1 MGYGKSLGIVQ
12 TQYYQFDDDLE
23 LEIGNVLE
31 KPTIA
36 YETYGTLND
45 QKSNVVLV
53 CHPFT
58 GSAHAAGW
66 HDGDS
71 KPGWWDTII
80 GPGKPID
87 TKKYYVICSNV
98 IGSCKGSTGPSDINP
113 KTGDFYALDFPIITI
128 SDMVNAQKKLLDYL
142 EIKSIF
148 AVIGGSMGG
157 MQALQ
162 WTISY
167 PSMVRNSIV
176 IAAGAYSTTQQ
187 IAFNEVQ
194 RRAIIE
200 DPLWNQGHYYT
211 SGSYPEQ
218 GLSLARMIGHITYLS
233 NDSMREKFGRRLQD
247 KDQFSYSFETEFQ
260 VESYL
265 KHQGF
270 TFTKRFDANSYL
282 YLTKALDYF
291 DLRVNDS
298 LERGLKNI
306 KSRMLIVSISSDWLY
321 TEGQLEE
328 IVMVLNSNNVDVSYS
343 KLNSEYGHDA
353 FLIENGQLNYIIS
366 NFLSKA
372 RVKDVM
378 SKQVLTLSVNQGIK
392 EAAELMLAENKTHIP
407 VLNEKN
413 QLIGIVTAWDLS
425 KAIATDSDTIEE
437 IMTKDVLTCYE
448 DDSIY
453 DVSSKL
459 KEYNISGLPV
469 IDSQSN
475 VIGIITTAHL
485 SNLIYKD

>member
-1 MGYGKSLGIVQ
+1 MSFGKSIGFVT
-12 TQYYQFDDDLE
+12 TQYYRLEEDLE
-23 LEIGNVLE
+23 LEIGTKLV

-36 YETYGTLND
+36 YETYGKLNEE
-45 QKSNVVLV
+45 KSNVILV

-58 GSAHAAGW
+58 ASAHAAGW
-66 HDGDS
+66 HTGDE
-71 KPGWWDTII
+71 KPGWWNTII

-98 IGSCKGSTGPSDINP
+98 IGSCKGSTGPSTRNP
-113 KTGDFYALDFPIITI
+113 DTGDFYALDFPIITI
-128 SDMVNAQKKLLDYL
+128 LDMVHAQKKLLDYL
-142 EIKSIF
+142 GIEHLF

-157 MQALQ
+157 MQTLQ
-162 WTISY
+162 WAVSY
-167 PSMVRNSIV
+167 PSMIRNAIV

-194 RRAIIE
+194 RRAILS
-200 DPLWNQGHYYT
+200 DPLWKQGQYYKT
-211 SGSYPEQ
+211 NSSPEY

-247 KDQFSYSFETEFQ
+247 KDKFSYSFDTEFQ

-270 TFTKRFDANSYL
+270 AFTKRFDANSYL

-298 LERGLKNI
+298 LEEGLKSI
-306 KSRMLIVSISSDWLY
+306 KSRMLIISISSDWLY
-321 TEGQLEE
+321 TQEQLEE
-328 IVMVLNSNNVDVSYS
+328 IVMVLNSLNVDVAYS

-392 EAAELMLAENKTHIP
+392 EAAELMLNENKTHIP
-407 VLNEKN
+407 VLNDKN

-425 KAIATDSDTIEE
+425 KAIATDSDTIDE

-469 IDSQSN
+469 IDRDNN